1 MYTAPNLLSF
11 SRIVATV
18 VVFVLVIVNQP
29 WAFLVA
35 AVVFFLASI
44 TDFFDGYLARRYHI
58 VSQLGVF
65 LDLTADKVFVSAIL
79 IAFVQLG
86 LVPAWI
92 VVIIIAREFV
102 VSGMRLMAAA
112 KGTVIPAG
120 KLGKQKTFITL
131 VAMEGILLG
140 MGLGASHLSLFPI
153 MLHFNSN
160 ALNVGDFLLLI
171 ADVLMVIAVIW
182 TILSGVEY
190 VRGALPFSPRK
201 ARYSCFK
208 GLGMCSNSR
217 DSSSST
223 DRSCHCHSERERR
236 ISRIGHARF
245 FALAQND
252 M

>member
-18 VVFVLVIVNQP
+18 LVFVLVIVNQP
-29 WAFLVA
+29 WAYLTA

-58 VSQLGVF
+58 VSLLGIF
-65 LDLTADKVFVSAIL
+65 LDTTADKVFVSAIL
-79 IAFVQLG
+79 VAFVQVS

-92 VVIIIAREFV
+92 VVIIITREFV
-102 VSGMRLMAAA
+102 VTALRSTAAA

-120 KLGKQKTFITL
+120 PLGKQKTFITL

-140 MGLGASHLSLFPI
+140 MGLGASPLSLFS
-153 MLHFNSN
+153 LRFNLSN
-160 ALNVGDFLLLI
+160 PGDYLLLI

-190 VRGALPFSPRK
+190 VRDAWPLLQEKQETAPSK
-201 ARYSCFK
+201 A
-208 GLGMCSNSR
+208 
-217 DSSSST
+217 
-223 DRSCHCHSERERR
+223 
-236 ISRIGHARF
+236 
-245 FALAQND
+245 
-252 M
+252 